1 LFFGFVKEKMM
12 SKERELLERWLDDTI
27 FEPEE
32 LDSLMEE
39 TRELLA
45 QPEQEQEPVAWMQD
59 GIELYVLEE
68 KNSLRGYVIP
78 LYTAPPKREP
88 LSDDVIWDG
97 LSLEEV
103 PDYKAMTFIKGIRFA
118 EKQHGIRGVDDE

>member
-1 LFFGFVKEKMM
+1 M

-45 QPEQEQEPVAWMQD
+45 QPEHIVDVTDKVEPVAWMYEWYEND
-59 GIELYVLEE
+59 LESTQAYCGSE
-68 KNSLRGYVIP
+68 KPFKGEIKQPFNLRP
-78 LYTAPPKREP
+78 LYTAPP
-88 LSDDVIWDG
+88 SAVIII
-97 LSLEEV
+97 
-103 PDYKAMTFIKGIRFA
+103 KA
-118 EKQHGIRGVDDE
+118 HGIGGGE